1 MGISQPSNT
10 LLSQKGLSL
19 VEEGGSCMTE
29 AQPSDALKKLVIIII
44 GMAILGTIIAL
55 AMYFAVELPIQ
66 QAALHAPANVGI
78 QGFG

>member
-1 MGISQPSNT
+1 
-10 LLSQKGLSL
+10 
-19 VEEGGSCMTE
+19 
-29 AQPSDALKKLVIIII
+29 VIIII